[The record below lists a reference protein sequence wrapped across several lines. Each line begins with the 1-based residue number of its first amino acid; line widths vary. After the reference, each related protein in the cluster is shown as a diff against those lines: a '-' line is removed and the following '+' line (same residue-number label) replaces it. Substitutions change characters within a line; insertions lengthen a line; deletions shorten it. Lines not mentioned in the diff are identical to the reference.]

1 MESGVPESWFYGMSR
16 DFSISRNHPYTTK
29 KECRFT
35 IHRLCYAIRDSVRGR
50 EVLPPVRC
58 TNDRFSISSLRQSAD
73 TFIKM
78 IRHHW
83 DIENK
88 LHWSLDVTCNEDR
101 CRIRKDYAPAN
112 RVAVRPSAL
121 HLLWQEHTPQM
132 RLRQQRLLCGHDEP
146 SLLTVRCRA
155 TSDAITPSA
164 SPVRRVRS
172 PWECSMDTRVLSTT
186 ALWQLSCAHRPAASL
201 VTTHR

>member
-1 MESGVPESWFYGMSR
+1 LVGNDYLAGDLHQGVVWSSCCIF
-16 DFSISRNHPYTTK
+16 K
-29 KECRFT
+29 KACTF
-35 IHRLCYAIRDSVRGR
+35 HKQRLCYGIRDSCLDCEAPSSARF
-50 EVLPPVRC
+50 
-58 TNDRFSISSLRQSAD
+58 TNDRFSLSSLRQSAD

-88 LHWSLDVTCNEDR
+88 LHWSLDVTCNADR

-112 RVAVRPSAL
+112 RAAVRPSAL
-121 HLLWQEHTPQM
+121 HLLRQEHTPQM
-132 RLRQQRLLCGHDEP
+132 RLRQQRLLCGLDEP

-155 TSDAITPSA
+155 MSDAITPSA

-172 PWECSMDTRVLSTT
+172 PWECSMDKSVL
-186 ALWQLSCAHRPAASL
+186 
-201 VTTHR
+201 